1 MKTEHERARI
11 AVATGRHRF
20 ALPGIAVAV
29 AVALA
34 AVSAGAW
41 AANAEKNSEK
51 KAEKKAPVEFED
63 VRLIIEFNASDEDV
77 GVQFFLDVD
86 SWQSVRIF
94 NPAGKEIFD
103 ARSKSSLL
111 NQGGGTEMFVE
122 SNEPTLDELSLE
134 EFFEIFPEGTY
145 RFAGR
150 TPDGAPLTG
159 EAEFSHDIPAAPEVV
174 LPVVSEDACA
184 ENVPIPVV
192 IDWNEVATTID
203 NEPID
208 IKAYEVIIEHDDLN
222 FDVISSADTGTTLT
236 IPAEL
241 IEPGTEYAFEVLA
254 IAENGNQTIT
264 ETCFVTAD

>member
-1 MKTEHERARI
+1 M
-11 AVATGRHRF
+11 
-20 ALPGIAVAV
+20 LPGAAVV
-29 AVALA
+29 LAVALA
-34 AVSAGAW
+34 AGPASAR
-41 AANAEKNSEK
+41 AANPEK
-51 KAEKKAPVEFED
+51 KAAVEFEE

-77 GVQFFLDVD
+77 GVQLFLDVD

-94 NPAGKEIFD
+94 NPAGKEIYD

-122 SNEPTLDELSLE
+122 SKEPTLDELSLE

-150 TPDGAPLTG
+150 TPEGATLSG
-159 EAEFSHDIPAAPEVV
+159 EAEFSHDIPAGPEIV

-192 IDWNEVATTID
+192 IDWSDVTTNID
-203 NEPID
+203 GDPID
-208 IKAYEVIIEHDDLN
+208 IEAYEVIVEHDDLN
-222 FDVISSADTGTTLT
+222 FDVILSADTGTALT

-241 IEPGTEYAFEVLA
+241 LTPGTEYDFEVLA

>member
-1 MKTEHERARI
+1 MNTEHERARI
-11 AVATGRHRF
+11 AVATGRHQF
-20 ALPGIAVAV
+20 TLVAV

-34 AVSAGAW
+34 ASPAGVW
-41 AANAEKNSEK
+41 AANAEK
-51 KAEKKAPVEFED
+51 KAEKKAPVEFDD

-103 ARSKSSLL
+103 ARAKSSLL

-122 SNEPTLDELSLE
+122 SQEPTLDELSLQ

-159 EAEFSHDIPAAPEVV
+159 ETEFSHDIPAGPEIV
-174 LPVVSEDACA
+174 LPVVSEDECA
-184 ENVPIPVV
+184 ENVPIPAV
-192 IDWNEVATTID
+192 IDWNDVTTDINGD
-203 NEPID
+203 PID
-208 IKAYEVIIEHDDLN
+208 VEAYEVIVGGEENDN
-222 FDVISSADTGTTLT
+222 VTFDVIMSADLGTTLT
-236 IPAEL
+236 VPAEVL
-241 IEPGTEYAFEVLA
+241 EPGTEYEFEVLA

>member
-1 MKTEHERARI
+1 MNTERERARI

-41 AANAEKNSEK
+41 AANAEKK
-51 KAEKKAPVEFED
+51 TEKKAPVEFDD
-63 VRLIIEFNASDEDV
+63 VRLIIEFNSSDEDV

-103 ARSKSSLL
+103 ARAKSSLL

-122 SNEPTLDELSLE
+122 SQEPTIDELSLE

-159 EAEFSHDIPAAPEVV
+159 EAEFSHDIPAGPEIV

-192 IDWNEVATTID
+192 IDWNDVTSTID
-203 NEPID
+203 GGPITVE
-208 IKAYEVIIEHDDLN
+208 AYEVIVEHDDLN
-222 FDVISSADTGTTLT
+222 FDVVMSADAGTSLA

-241 IEPGTEYAFEVLA
+241 LEPGTEYAFEVLA
-254 IAENGNQTIT
+254 VAENGNQTIT
-264 ETCFVTAD
+264 ETCFVTAE

>member
-1 MKTEHERARI
+1 MNTERERVRI
-11 AVATGRHRF
+11 VAAPGQRRF
-20 ALPGIAVAV
+20 MLPGVAVAV

-34 AVSAGAW
+34 AGPASVR
-41 AANAEKNSEK
+41 AANPEK
-51 KAEKKAPVEFED
+51 KPAVEFEE

-150 TPDGAPLTG
+150 TPDGARLTG
-159 EAEFSHDIPAAPEVV
+159 EAEFSHDIPAAPEIV

-203 NEPID
+203 NDPID
-208 IKAYEVIIEHDDLN
+208 IEAYEVIIEHDDLN
-222 FDVISSADTGTTLT
+222 FDVILSADTGTTLT

-241 IEPGTEYAFEVLA
+241 LEPGTEYDFEVLA

>member
-1 MKTEHERARI
+1 MNTERERARI
-11 AVATGRHRF
+11 VAVPGRRRF
-20 ALPGIAVAV
+20 MLPGAAV

-34 AVSAGAW
+34 AGAVSVP
-41 AANAEKNSEK
+41 AANPEKTP
-51 KAEKKAPVEFED
+51 AVEFEE

-86 SWQSVRIF
+86 TWQSVRIF

-111 NQGGGTEMFVE
+111 TQGGGTEMFVE

-134 EFFEIFPEGTY
+134 EFFEIFREGTY
-145 RFAGR
+145 RFSGR
-150 TPDGAPLTG
+150 TPEGATLSG
-159 EAEFSHDIPAAPEVV
+159 ETEFSHDIPAGPEIV

-192 IDWNEVATTID
+192 IDWNEVTTNID
-203 NEPID
+203 SDPID
-208 IKAYEVIIEHDDLN
+208 IDAYEVIVEQDDLN
-222 FDVISSADTGTTLT
+222 FDVILSADTGTALT

-241 IEPGTEYAFEVLA
+241 LEPGTEYEFEVLA

>member
-1 MKTEHERARI
+1 MNRDRTQARI
-11 AVATGRHRF
+11 AVATGHNRF
-20 ALPGIAVAV
+20 ALPGVAV
-29 AVALA
+29 AVALVA
-34 AVSAGAW
+34 GPAVAW
-41 AANAEKNSEK
+41 AANAQK
-51 KAEKKAPVEFED
+51 KAAEEFEE

-103 ARSKSSLL
+103 ARTKSSLL
-111 NQGGGTEMFVE
+111 GQGGGTEMFVE
-122 SNEPTLDELSLE
+122 SQEPTLEELPLE

-150 TPDGAPLTG
+150 TPDGVTLTG
-159 EAEFSHDIPAAPEVV
+159 ETEFSHDIPAGPEII
-174 LPVVSEDACA
+174 LPVVNEDECA

-192 IDWNEVATTID
+192 IDWNEVTTTID
-203 NEPID
+203 GDPID
-208 IKAYEVIIEHDDLN
+208 IEAYEVIVEQDDLN
-222 FDVISSADTGTTLT
+222 FDVILSADTGTTLT

-241 IEPGTEYAFEVLA
+241 LEPGTEYAFEVLA

-264 ETCFVTAD
+264 ETCFITAD

>member
-1 MKTEHERARI
+1 MNTERERARI
-11 AVATGRHRF
+11 VAVPGRRRLI
-20 ALPGIAVAV
+20 LPGAAVTV

-34 AVSAGAW
+34 AGPASIR
-41 AANAEKNSEK
+41 AANSEK
-51 KAEKKAPVEFED
+51 TPAVEFEE
-63 VRLIIEFNASDEDV
+63 VRLIIEFNATDEDV

-86 SWQSVRIF
+86 TWQSVRIF

-111 NQGGGTEMFVE
+111 TQGGGTEMFVE
-122 SNEPTLDELSLE
+122 SNEPTLDELPLE

-145 RFAGR
+145 RFSGR
-150 TPDGAPLTG
+150 TPEGARLSG
-159 EAEFSHDIPAAPEVV
+159 ETEFSHDIPAGPEIL

-192 IDWNEVATTID
+192 IDWNEVTTNID
-203 NEPID
+203 GDPID
-208 IKAYEVIIEHDDLN
+208 IEAYEVIVEQDDLN
-222 FDVISSADTGTTLT
+222 FDVILSADTGTVLT

-241 IEPGTEYAFEVLA
+241 LEPGTEYEFEVLA

>member
-1 MKTEHERARI
+1 MARK
-11 AVATGRHRF
+11 
-20 ALPGIAVAV
+20 
-29 AVALA
+29 
-34 AVSAGAW
+34 SAGIRTAIADCSTLRRPVLPLVILVAIVGGASDAQ
-41 AANAEKNSEK
+41 AAPGGK
-51 KAEKKAPVEFED
+51 KAAPVEFEE

-103 ARSKSSLL
+103 ARTKNSLL
-111 NQGGGTEMFVE
+111 TQGGGTEMFVE
-122 SNEPTLDELSLE
+122 SQEPTLDELSLD

-150 TPDGAPLTG
+150 TPDGTTLTG
-159 EAEFSHDIPAAPEVV
+159 DTEFSHEIPAGPEIV

-192 IDWNEVATTID
+192 IDWNEVTTNID
-203 NEPID
+203 GDPID
-208 IKAYEVIIEHDDLN
+208 VEAYEVIVGGEEGDN
-222 FDVISSADTGTTLT
+222 VEFDVVMSADLGTTLT
-236 IPAEL
+236 VPAEL
-241 IEPGTEYAFEVLA
+241 LEPGTEYEFEVLA

>member
-1 MKTEHERARI
+1 MNTERERARI
-11 AVATGRHRF
+11 VAAPGRRRF
-20 ALPGIAVAV
+20 MLPGVVAAV

-34 AVSAGAW
+34 AGPASVP
-41 AANAEKNSEK
+41 AANPEK
-51 KAEKKAPVEFED
+51 KPAVEFEE
-63 VRLIIEFNASDEDV
+63 VRLIIEFNATDEDV

-86 SWQSVRIF
+86 TWQSVRIF

-111 NQGGGTEMFVE
+111 TQGGGTEMFVE
-122 SNEPTLDELSLE
+122 SNEPTLEELSLE
-134 EFFEIFPEGTY
+134 EFFEIFSEGTY
-145 RFAGR
+145 RFSGR
-150 TPDGAPLTG
+150 TPEGARLSG
-159 EAEFSHDIPAAPEVV
+159 ETEFSHDIPAGPEIV

-192 IDWNEVATTID
+192 IDWNEVTTNID
-203 NEPID
+203 GDPID
-208 IKAYEVIIEHDDLN
+208 IEAYEVIVEQDDLN
-222 FDVISSADTGTTLT
+222 FDVILSADTGTALT

-241 IEPGTEYAFEVLA
+241 LEPATEYEFEVLA

>member
-1 MKTEHERARI
+1 MNTERERARI
-11 AVATGRHRF
+11 VAAPGRRRVM
-20 ALPGIAVAV
+20 LPGVAVAV

-34 AVSAGAW
+34 AGGASVR
-41 AANAEKNSEK
+41 AANSEK
-51 KAEKKAPVEFED
+51 KAAVEFAE

-86 SWQSVRIF
+86 TWQSVRIF

-111 NQGGGTEMFVE
+111 TQGGGTEMFVE

-145 RFAGR
+145 RFSGR
-150 TPDGAPLTG
+150 TPDGARLSG
-159 EAEFSHDIPAAPEVV
+159 ETEFSHDIPAGPEIV

-192 IDWNEVATTID
+192 IDWNEVTTNID
-203 NEPID
+203 GDPID
-208 IKAYEVIIEHDDLN
+208 IEAYEVIVGGEEGDNVN
-222 FDVISSADTGTTLT
+222 FDVVMSADLGTTLT
-236 IPAEL
+236 VPAEL
-241 IEPGTEYAFEVLA
+241 LEPGTEYEFEVLA
-254 IAENGNQTIT
+254 IAQNGNQTIT

>member
-1 MKTEHERARI
+1 MNTERDRA
-11 AVATGRHRF
+11 
-20 ALPGIAVAV
+20 
-29 AVALA
+29 
-34 AVSAGAW
+34 
-41 AANAEKNSEK
+41 
-51 KAEKKAPVEFED
+51 
-63 VRLIIEFNASDEDV
+63 
-77 GVQFFLDVD
+77 FLDVD

-103 ARSKSSLL
+103 ARAKSSLL

-150 TPDGAPLTG
+150 TPDGAALTG

-174 LPVVSEDACA
+174 LPMVSEDACA

-241 IEPGTEYAFEVLA
+241 IEPGTDRRRRTAPRGAFSGAGRGSQRAAGRTAPDLD
-254 IAENGNQTIT
+254 IAPPQAS
-264 ETCFVTAD
+264 VW

>member
-1 MKTEHERARI
+1 MNTERERARI
-11 AVATGRHRF
+11 VAAPGRRRFMLPGVAVA
-20 ALPGIAVAV
+20 

-34 AVSAGAW
+34 AGAASVR
-41 AANAEKNSEK
+41 AANPEK
-51 KAEKKAPVEFED
+51 KAAVEFEE

-86 SWQSVRIF
+86 TWQSVRIF

-111 NQGGGTEMFVE
+111 TQGGGTEMFVE

-145 RFAGR
+145 RFSGR
-150 TPDGAPLTG
+150 TPDGARLSG
-159 EAEFSHDIPAAPEVV
+159 ETEFSHDIPAGPEIV

-184 ENVPIPVV
+184 ENVSIPVI
-192 IDWNEVATTID
+192 IDWNEVTTNID
-203 NEPID
+203 GDPID
-208 IKAYEVIIEHDDLN
+208 IEAYEVIVEQDDLN
-222 FDVISSADTGTTLT
+222 FDVILSADTGTALT

-241 IEPGTEYAFEVLA
+241 LEPGTEYEFEVLA

-264 ETCFVTAD
+264 ETCFVTAE

>member
-1 MKTEHERARI
+1 MNTERERARI
-11 AVATGRHRF
+11 VAVPGRRRF
-20 ALPGIAVAV
+20 MLPGFAVAV

-34 AVSAGAW
+34 AGPASVR
-41 AANAEKNSEK
+41 AANPEK
-51 KAEKKAPVEFED
+51 KPAVEFEE
-63 VRLIIEFNASDEDV
+63 VRLIIEFNATDEDV

-86 SWQSVRIF
+86 TWQSVRIF

-103 ARSKSSLL
+103 ARTKSSLL
-111 NQGGGTEMFVE
+111 TQGGATEMFVE

-150 TPDGAPLTG
+150 TPDGATLSG
-159 EAEFSHDIPAAPEVV
+159 ETEFSHDIPAGPEIV

-184 ENVPIPVV
+184 EDVPIPVV
-192 IDWNEVATTID
+192 IDWNEVTTNID
-203 NEPID
+203 GDPID
-208 IKAYEVIIEHDDLN
+208 IEAYEVIVGGEEGDNVN
-222 FDVISSADTGTTLT
+222 FDVVMSADLGTTLT
-236 IPAEL
+236 VPAEL
-241 IEPGTEYAFEVLA
+241 LEPGTEYEFEVLA